1 MDDFEDM
8 DDHFDDQDYQCHARD
23 FFEELSP
30 SEFIEHFRF
39 DKTSVRRLVDLLE
52 RNVML
57 DTFHGLNAEQQ
68 VCFLQASA

>member
-8 DDHFDDQDYQCHARD
+8 DDPFDDQDYQRLARD
-23 FFEELSP
+23 FEELSP

-68 VCFLQASA
+68 VCFLQT

>member
-8 DDHFDDQDYQCHARD
+8 DDPFDDQDYQRLAHYI
-23 FFEELSP
+23 EELSP

-39 DKTSVRRLVDLLE
+39 DKTIVRRLVDLLE

-68 VCFLQASA
+68 VFF